1 MLVYL
6 GAPKFYFFIYES
18 TTGLSFFA
26 FYSWIWEHPCQKI
39 MGVFQQS

>member
-6 GAPKFYFFIYES
+6 GALKFYFFFHES

-26 FYSWIWEHPCQKI
+26 FYSGIWEHPCQKI
-39 MGVFQQS
+39 IGVLQQS